1 MNKQTVLITGANK
14 GIGLETARKL
24 AKAGYH
30 VFLGCRDKGKGEQA
44 IEMLHTE
51 GLIDVELIE
60 IDVTNEESVVRAH
73 KQIAQQAGKLDVLV
87 NNAGILG
94 LVPQLPSAADDAN
107 IKRVFETNF
116 FGPVRVIRIFMD
128 LLKKSDIPRIVNVT
142 SDLASLTLHND
153 PSWIYYPYKSA
164 AYPPSKTALNAYTVA
179 LAYEL
184 RDTPFKVNMVNPG
197 HTATDFNNYRGTKK
211 AEEAANIIVQYAML
225 DANGPSGKF
234 VSDYGET
241 PW

>member
-51 GLIDVELIE
+51 GLIDIELIE
-60 IDVTNEESVVRAH
+60 IDVTNEESVIRAH
-73 KQIAQQAGKLDVLV
+73 KQIAQHSSKLDILV

-107 IKRVFETNF
+107 I
-116 FGPVRVIRIFMD
+116 
-128 LLKKSDIPRIVNVT
+128 
-142 SDLASLTLHND
+142 
-153 PSWIYYPYKSA
+153 
-164 AYPPSKTALNAYTVA
+164 
-179 LAYEL
+179 
-184 RDTPFKVNMVNPG
+184 
-197 HTATDFNNYRGTKK
+197 
-211 AEEAANIIVQYAML
+211 
-225 DANGPSGKF
+225 
-234 VSDYGET
+234 
-241 PW
+241 